1 MRPKKILLSNGS
13 MVDMRENKAFLV
25 VNLLV
30 CSLINIYYENFHT
43 HIKEEILNDA
53 PRTQHPASTVIY
65 TWLV

>member
-1 MRPKKILLSNGS
+1 